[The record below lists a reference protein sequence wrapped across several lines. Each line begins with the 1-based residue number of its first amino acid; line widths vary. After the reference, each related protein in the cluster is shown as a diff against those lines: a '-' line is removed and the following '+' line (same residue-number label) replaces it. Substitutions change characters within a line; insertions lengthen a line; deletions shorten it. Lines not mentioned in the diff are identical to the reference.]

1 MLTNFDF
8 KEYFS
13 KKSNILEIKKNRRK
27 TCWKNISI
35 IKNIKLILKQR

>member
-13 KKSNILEIKKNRRK
+13 KKSNILKIKKIGGK
-27 TCWKNISI
+27 YVGKIFQ
-35 IKNIKLILKQR
+35 L